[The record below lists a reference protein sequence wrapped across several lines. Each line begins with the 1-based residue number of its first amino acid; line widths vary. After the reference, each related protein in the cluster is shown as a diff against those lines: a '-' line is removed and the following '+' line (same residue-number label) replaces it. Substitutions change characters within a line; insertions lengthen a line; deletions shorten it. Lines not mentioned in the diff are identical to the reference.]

1 MMWRSQ
7 GLLQSGGR
15 SRALATLLALV
26 FAVSVAGC
34 SMFNKEED
42 YVPEDPADKLYNE
55 GLFLLNSKQD
65 FEGAAK
71 KFDEVDRQNPYS
83 DWARK
88 ALLMSAFSYYQA
100 QKYDDCIN
108 AAKRYVTLHPG
119 SPDAAY
125 AQYLIGAS
133 YYDQILDVNHDQG
146 RADKAVGAL
155 EEVVR
160 KYPDTEYALNAK
172 KKIDMARDQLAGKE
186 MEIGRFYMKKRDF
199 TGAINRFKVVVTQ
212 YQTTR
217 EVEEALER
225 LTEAYISIG
234 ILDEAQTAAAVLGHN
249 FPDSPWYKD
258 AYKLVKSA
266 GGEPTENKGSWM
278 SRAFKG
284 A

>member
-7 GLLQSGGR
+7 GSLRSGGR
-15 SRALATLLALV
+15 SRAAATLLALV

-55 GLFLLNSKQD
+55 GLFLLNNKQD

-88 ALLMSAFSYYQA
+88 ALLLSAFSYFQA

-155 EEVVR
+155 EEGVR
-160 KYPDTEYALNAK
+160 KYAETGYAIRAQRQEK
-172 KKIDMARDQLAGKE
+172 DRHGARPARRQGNGDRPLLH
-186 MEIGRFYMKKRDF
+186 
-199 TGAINRFKVVVTQ
+199 
-212 YQTTR
+212 
-217 EVEEALER
+217 EEAR
-225 LTEAYISIG
+225 LHRRHQSFQG
-234 ILDEAQTAAAVLGHN
+234 GG
-249 FPDSPWYKD
+249 D
-258 AYKLVKSA
+258 A
-266 GGEPTENKGSWM
+266 
-278 SRAFKG
+278 
-284 A
+284 

>member
-1 MMWRSQ
+1 MWRSQ
-7 GLLQSGGR
+7 GSLGSGR
-15 SRALATLLALV
+15 WPRVLATLLALM
-26 FAVSVAGC
+26 FAVLLAGC
-34 SMFNKEED
+34 LFNKDDD

-65 FEGAAK
+65 YAGAAK

-100 QKYDDCIN
+100 QKYDDCVN

-125 AQYLIGAS
+125 AQYLIGMS
-133 YYDQILDVNHDQG
+133 YYDQILDVNHDQA

-199 TGAINRFKVVVTQ
+199 TGAINRFKVVVTH

-225 LTEAYISIG
+225 LTEAYIALG

-258 AYKLVKSA
+258 AYKLVQNA
-266 GGEPTENKGSWM
+266 GGQPTENKESWM